1 MRSPGAAVAGHE
13 RTTAARAP
21 ERMARLGPGAQVEAA
36 CAAGADAQV
45 PEIPEGQAAQQAERA
60 GSIFT
65 DVMTSDL
72 LVHFLRGRAFFRV
85 AILSHELRSAAKVL
99 ALAYQDKTA
108 NAWRLLQ
115 APAYHTQCKGCMKYV
130 LRADLLPPV
139 QHVCTPHATLPAWK
153 LMLNPSTC
161 RSHLVASG
169 FSKRTRPRAER
180 AGGQP
185 LGRLTSGFLHL
196 KALEPP
202 YNPPREAPLKI
213 RLRRSRRL

>member
-1 MRSPGAAVAGHE
+1 MSGRLPRE
-13 RTTAARAP
+13 LRNEWRDLDLELKWRLRAQP
-21 ERMARLGPGAQVEAA
+21 EQTLKYLRFLKDKRRK
-36 CAAGADAQV
+36 
-45 PEIPEGQAAQQAERA
+45 QAERA

-108 NAWRLLQ
+108 NAWRLLH

-139 QHVCTPHATLPAWK
+139 QHVCIPHPPLPAWK
-153 LMLNPSTC
+153 LMLKESGLLPEKSG
-161 RSHLVASG
+161 HLYVASSCALYTG
-169 FSKRTRPRAER
+169 GPR
-180 AGGQP
+180 
-185 LGRLTSGFLHL
+185 LH
-196 KALEPP
+196 AC
-202 YNPPREAPLKI
+202 
-213 RLRRSRRL
+213 

>member
-1 MRSPGAAVAGHE
+1 MSGRLPRE
-13 RTTAARAP
+13 LRNEWRDLDLELKWRLRAQP
-21 ERMARLGPGAQVEAA
+21 EQTLKYLRFLKDKRRK
-36 CAAGADAQV
+36 
-45 PEIPEGQAAQQAERA
+45 QAERA

-65 DVMTSDL
+65 DVMASDL

-153 LMLNPSTC
+153 LMLKESGLLPEKSG
-161 RSHLVASG
+161 HLYVASSCVLYTG
-169 FSKRTRPRAER
+169 GPR
-180 AGGQP
+180 
-185 LGRLTSGFLHL
+185 LH
-196 KALEPP
+196 AC
-202 YNPPREAPLKI
+202 
-213 RLRRSRRL
+213 